1 MEISRPIFIIG
12 VPRSGTT
19 LLYNLMAQHKDLA
32 WFSQYDLSKVFSK
45 EFLHFYKLRKRLF
58 DIREWSY
65 GKLDM
70 PNYEV
75 LFDAPIEFPQFWN
88 RHIGQDWADEKDVDD
103 SSKKHLRETIS
114 QIIISKN
121 KKRFLSKYPRN
132 SVRISYLNKVF
143 PGSIFVNIVRDGR
156 AVVASMLNRIL
167 WNHVSY
173 FRNNTS
179 NVNELTFAKMDG
191 YFGIPLKNG
200 NQSQFNFLETHALQ
214 WIEVL
219 EEINKAKNYLK
230 PEQFFELKYEDFVLD
245 PKKWLTKIF
254 SACGL
259 EQQNVFQNKI
269 IRVLG
274 KREMEEISENLSGR
288 NESWKTK
295 FSQTEIERL
304 NKIMKI
310 FLERFEY
317 L

>member
-1 MEISRPIFIIG
+1 MKKIMEISRPIFIIG

-19 LLYNLMAQHKDLA
+19 LLYNLMARHKDLA

-58 DIREWSY
+58 DIREWNY
-65 GKLDM
+65 GKQDI

-75 LFDAPIEFPQFWN
+75 LFDVPIEFPQFWN

-103 SSKKHLRETIS
+103 SSKKRLRETIS

-132 SVRISYLNKVF
+132 SVRIRYLNKVF

-156 AVVASMLNRIL
+156 AVVASMLNRP
-167 WNHVSY
+167 V
-173 FRNNTS
+173 
-179 NVNELTFAKMDG
+179 AKKFG

-200 NQSQFNFLETHALQ
+200 DQSRLSFLERHATQ

-230 PEQFFELKYEDFVLD
+230 PEQYFELKYEDLVSD

-254 SACGL
+254 SACEL

-269 IRVLG
+269 IQVLG
-274 KREMEEISENLSGR
+274 KRVMEEISDNLSSR

-317 L
+317 F

>member
-19 LLYNLMAQHKDLA
+19 LLYNLMAHHKDLA

-58 DIREWSY
+58 DIRRWSY
-65 GKLDM
+65 AEPNM
-70 PNYEV
+70 PNYDV
-75 LFDAPIEFPQFWN
+75 LFDVPIEFSIFWD
-88 RHIGQDWADEKDVDD
+88 RHIGQNWVDEKDVDD
-103 SSKKHLRETIS
+103 SSKKRLRETIS

-132 SVRISYLNKVF
+132 SVRIRYLNKVF
-143 PGSIFVNIVRDGR
+143 PGSIFINIVRDGR
-156 AVVASMLNRIL
+156 AVVASMLDR
-167 WNHVSY
+167 
-173 FRNNTS
+173 T
-179 NVNELTFAKMDG
+179 EAKIFG
-191 YFGIPLKNG
+191 YFGIPLKNDD
-200 NQSQFNFLETHALQ
+200 QSQLFFLERHATQ
-214 WIEVL
+214 WVEVL
-219 EEINKAKNYLK
+219 EEINRAKNYLK
-230 PEQFFELKYEDFVLD
+230 PEQYFELKYEDLVSE

-254 SACGL
+254 SACEL

-274 KREMEEISENLSGR
+274 RRKFEEISENLSSR
-288 NESWKTK
+288 NEAWKTK

-317 L
+317 F

>member
-19 LLYNLMAQHKDLA
+19 LLYNLMAHHKDLA

-65 GKLDM
+65 GKRDI

-75 LFDAPIEFPQFWN
+75 LFDVPIEFPQFWE
-88 RHIGQDWADEKDVDD
+88 HYIGQDWADEKDVDD

-132 SVRISYLNKVF
+132 SVRIRYLNKVF

-230 PEQFFELKYEDFVLD
+230 PEPFFELK
-245 PKKWLTKIF
+245 KI
-254 SACGL
+254 
-259 EQQNVFQNKI
+259 
-269 IRVLG
+269 LG
-274 KREMEEISENLSGR
+274 GGIFWGR
-288 NESWKTK
+288 NTLVKVLMYP
-295 FSQTEIERL
+295 EIVD
-304 NKIMKI
+304 KIMMKFFGKYSLTHQI
-310 FLERFEY
+310 FLELSNKNQNQDKQPQISPRIIFSHAEH
-317 L
+317 